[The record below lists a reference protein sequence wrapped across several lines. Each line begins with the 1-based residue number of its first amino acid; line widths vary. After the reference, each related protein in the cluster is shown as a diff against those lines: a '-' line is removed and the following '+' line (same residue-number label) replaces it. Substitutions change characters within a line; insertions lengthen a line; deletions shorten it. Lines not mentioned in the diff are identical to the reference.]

1 MKHRKIGQLEVSAV
15 GLGCM
20 GMSHGYGAPADK
32 AEMTDLQPVSR
43 SNSFQSKSSRTV
55 WYGFATDSIKT
66 TNFKIHKNMNLIK
79 YFLVLTMASLM
90 ACSAT
95 AAKQTES
102 DKSSKDSNMKSV
114 IVYFTHS
121 GNTELAAKD
130 LASVTGVPI
139 VRLMPEESYT
149 SQDVDWTVESSRCTR
164 EHLDQSLRPAIKPVD
179 INFAEVDT
187 VFIGFPIWWHEEPAV
202 IRTFLDNY
210 REQLKG
216 KTLYPFCTSYESPM
230 SEADA
235 TLRKGYPTLDWKT
248 GLRLPASPAKIR
260 EWINQ

>member
-1 MKHRKIGQLEVSAV
+1 MTMKHRKIGQLEVSAV

-20 GMSHGYGAPADK
+20 GMSHGYGVPADK
-32 AEMTDLQPVSR
+32 AEMTDRPPVSR
-43 SNSFQSKSSRTV
+43 SNSFQSKNSRTV
-55 WYGFATDSIKT
+55 WYGSVTDSIKT
-66 TNFKIHKNMNLIK
+66 TKFKIHKNMNLIK
-79 YFLVLTMASLM
+79 FFFVFTMASLM

-95 AAKQTES
+95 AGKQTES

-130 LASVTGVPI
+130 LASVTGAPI
-139 VRLMPEESYT
+139 VRLMPEKPYT

-187 VFIGFPIWWHEEPAV
+187 VFIGFPI
-202 IRTFLDNY
+202 
-210 REQLKG
+210 
-216 KTLYPFCTSYESPM
+216 
-230 SEADA
+230 
-235 TLRKGYPTLDWKT
+235 
-248 GLRLPASPAKIR
+248 
-260 EWINQ
+260 